1 MSVTTFEASNVLLF
15 SSLLEESILKG
26 IRKGCLLTWIFYK
39 KDGENSVRFERE
51 INIYGDEA
59 VLKRFKTN
67 ETSISVVQGKLSAL
81 ISESELVELENS
93 NATMYSKLASAVMKI
108 DSLELN
114 FSDLTTKYNTVSGQ
128 YTSLDS
134 KVATYKASVDG
145 LSANISTVQQNLSK
159 NYSTT
164 AQMNLAINA
173 KANSITASVSSTY
186 ATKSSLNSATGRISS
201 LETWKNEASLKI
213 TDSAIVATVTS
224 SSAWEGK
231 ADKGKLIAQINLSSE
246 SATIK
251 ASKIKL
257 EGLVTAN
264 SNFKILTDGSIVAKN
279 GTFTGS
285 ITGSKITGSDINFEN
300 SEGTIKINADGFHV
314 KNNSGAG
321 LGVYLTPLDPFN
333 GPYLIIVDEKTDGT
347 FCVQAPVKDPIPTF
361 GSQFLWATNTSID
374 FSFSMDTYGISFYRG
389 DNSFILSLDPI
400 SKYEPLVFE
409 IDGIRYC
416 GVTSERSKYARC
428 LNFVNNSGV
437 SYGEIV
443 TITKTYTFD
452 VSESDARLKKN
463 IDICTTSALDK
474 IDRIAFYQFDYK
486 NGGHQDIG
494 VITQQ
499 LKTVD
504 EKFIRSVGQK
514 DIRGNVLD
522 TMEQPIISQLVF
534 LLLKAVQELS
544 DKYRKIESEV
554 SNTRNIMLLSELA
567 SDSNSPDYMLEEL
580 RELSKNDII
589 FPKKG

>member
-1 MSVTTFEASNVLLF
+1 MDVAYTLVLLF

-389 DNSFILSLDPI
+389 DNSFI
-400 SKYEPLVFE
+400 
-409 IDGIRYC
+409 
-416 GVTSERSKYARC
+416 C
-428 LNFVNNSGV
+428 LL
-437 SYGEIV
+437 
-443 TITKTYTFD
+443 YT
-452 VSESDARLKKN
+452 SDA
-463 IDICTTSALDK
+463 A
-474 IDRIAFYQFDYK
+474 
-486 NGGHQDIG
+486 
-494 VITQQ
+494 
-499 LKTVD
+499 D
-504 EKFIRSVGQK
+504 E
-514 DIRGNVLD
+514 
-522 TMEQPIISQLVF
+522 
-534 LLLKAVQELS
+534 
-544 DKYRKIESEV
+544 
-554 SNTRNIMLLSELA
+554 
-567 SDSNSPDYMLEEL
+567 
-580 RELSKNDII
+580 
-589 FPKKG
+589 